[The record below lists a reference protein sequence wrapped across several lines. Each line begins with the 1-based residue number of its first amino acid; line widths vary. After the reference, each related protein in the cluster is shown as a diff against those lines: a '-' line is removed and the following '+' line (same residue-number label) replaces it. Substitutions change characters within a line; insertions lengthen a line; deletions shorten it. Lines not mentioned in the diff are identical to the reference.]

1 MMKLPA
7 DYYHCFLGNGLDAVL
22 IGYTGSMVSD
32 KVGVDRCAWYKS
44 DRYYPEDKLVMVAGR
59 WPLDRPLEHA
69 EGSGWYEIAPLGRT
83 WYQVFL
89 LGQANSPLEV
99 SASQQRFVPQ
109 EGTLHS
115 DVDYGPVFVQVTT
128 FLHARRSLLVERY
141 QFDREVEFQAWM
153 GPGVWVDDI
162 WDTDPFRSVTPA
174 DGKAEI
180 HYDLGETRGMIAMG
194 LESAPARFG
203 QAGDNRWLR
212 ARGREFVKYFSISDD
227 RQQETSPALI
237 ADAMQAGYDSLW
249 AEHQRFWRSFF
260 SRSAISIPSARFQF
274 FYEASQYHF
283 KAMQNPVS
291 GGLPVNNLRRTWS
304 SHVFWDSYFIQ
315 RALLEA
321 NHLPEAL
328 EAIRFF
334 QRTEASAR
342 RHARDEFGCDGLKW
356 DWEITHDGRKAYG
369 ALLHMKDQVHNNA
382 SYANE
387 IWQYYDFTRDLP
399 VLREFY
405 PILDGIARYFLS
417 DVVEKNG
424 EEFSTRP
431 VVGVHESPIR
441 VRNDGITLAGAI
453 VLLQHTVQAANI
465 LGIESDFV
473 EDCAKAMRGL
483 FRPLRDLYNGRY
495 FTASADST
503 NLNMSSLGPI
513 YPMRVFP
520 FADPWALSTVQSYR
534 EHYHGRMVG
543 HGGNQSGFP
552 WSAGVLAT
560 VCACQRL
567 GDQAWE
573 IIEGT
578 APAIC
583 NFGGMTEVMEDGEW
597 NMQYFGT
604 AQGAVCTALHNLLL
618 QGEAD
623 EIRVFPALPS
633 SWREAAFDRLLAN
646 GCEVSARMS
655 RGSGVIEGNLVNIT
669 SGPLTL
675 WLRIGQLDEM
685 VNVDSGET
693 YRFKSAL

>member
-1 MMKLPA
+1 MNLPN

-32 KVGVDRCAWYKS
+32 KVSVDRCAWYKS

-59 WPLDRPLEHA
+59 WPLDQPLEHA
-69 EGSGWYEIAPLGRT
+69 KGSGWYELAPLGRT
-83 WYQVFL
+83 WYQVVL
-89 LGQANSPLEV
+89 PEQDDVPLSV
-99 SASQQRFVPQ
+99 SASRQRLVPQ
-109 EGTLHS
+109 EGTLYS
-115 DVDYGPVFVQVTT
+115 DVSYGPVRVQVTT
-128 FLHARRSLLVERY
+128 FLHAQRSLLIERY

-153 GPGVWVDDI
+153 GPGIWVEDV
-162 WDTDPFRSVTPA
+162 WDTDPFRSVDLM

-180 HYDLGETRGMIAMG
+180 HYDLGETRGVIAMR
-194 LESAPARFG
+194 LEPAPERPVQSG
-203 QAGDNRWLR
+203 NDYCLR
-212 ARGREFVKYFSISDD
+212 ARGREFVKYFSITDD
-227 RQQETSPALI
+227 RQQKTSVDVLA
-237 ADAMQAGYDSLW
+237 AAQQAGYDNLW
-249 AEHQRFWRSFF
+249 AEHRAFWRSYF
-260 SRSAISIPSARFQF
+260 SRSTISIPNARFQS
-274 FYEASQYHF
+274 FYEASLYHF
-283 KAMQNPVS
+283 KGMQNPQS

-315 RALLEA
+315 RALLES
-321 NHLPEAL
+321 NHVPEAL

-334 QRTEASAR
+334 QRTEAAAR
-342 RHARDEFGCDGLKW
+342 RHAQDEFGCEGLKW

-387 IWQYYDFTRDLP
+387 IWQYYEFTRDLE

-405 PILDGIARYFLS
+405 PILEGIARYFLC
-417 DVVEKNG
+417 DVVEKTDQG
-424 EEFSTRP
+424 YSTRP

-441 VRNDGITLAGAI
+441 VRNDGVTLAGTM
-453 VLLQHTVQAANI
+453 VLLRHTVQAAQL

-473 EDCAKAMRGL
+473 QDCARAISGL
-483 FRPLRDLYNGRY
+483 MQPLQDLYNGRF
-495 FTASADST
+495 FTSSADSIH
-503 NLNMSSLGPI
+503 LNMSSLGPI
-513 YPMRVFP
+513 YPMRVLSFT
-520 FADPWALSTVQSYR
+520 DPRALSTVLAYR

-543 HGGNQSGFP
+543 HGENQHGFP

-560 VCACQRL
+560 VCARQYQ

-583 NFGGMTEVMEDGEW
+583 NFGGMTEVMENGEW

-618 QGEAD
+618 QAEAD

-633 SWREAAFDRLLAN
+633 SWAEAGFERLLAN
-646 GCEVSARMS
+646 GCEISANVS
-655 RGSGVIEGNLVNIT
+655 RGSGVIEGHMINVT
-669 SGPLTL
+669 TAPLA
-675 WLRIGQLDEM
+675 LRLGIGQQMEA
-685 VNVDSGET
+685 VEIASGET
-693 YRFKSAL
+693 YHFRSAL

>member
-1 MMKLPA
+1 MNLPA

-59 WPLDRPLEHA
+59 WPLDQQLEHA
-69 EGSGWYEIAPLGRT
+69 EGSGWYELAPLGRT

-89 LGQANSPLEV
+89 PEQGSPLSV
-99 SASQQRFVPQ
+99 SASRQRFVPQ
-109 EGTLHS
+109 EGALYS
-115 DVDYGPVFVQVTT
+115 DVSYGSLHVQVKT
-128 FLHARRSLLVERY
+128 FLHAQRSLLIERY
-141 QFDREVEFQAWM
+141 QFNREVEFQAWM
-153 GPGVWVDDI
+153 GPGVWVEEG
-162 WDTDPFRSVTPA
+162 WDTDPFRSIAAVA
-174 DGKAEI
+174 GKPEI
-180 HYDLGETRGMIAMG
+180 HYDLGETRGVIAMR
-194 LESAPARFG
+194 LEPVPARFG
-203 QAGDNRWLR
+203 QAGNDSWLR
-212 ARGREFVKYFSISDD
+212 ARGREFVRYFSITDD
-227 RQQETSPALI
+227 RQQKTSAGLI
-237 ADAMQAGYDSLW
+237 ADAVQAGYDALW
-249 AEHQRFWRSFF
+249 AEHVAFWRSYF
-260 SRSAISIPSARFQF
+260 SRSTISIPSDRFQS
-274 FYEASQYHF
+274 FYEASLYHF

-315 RALLEA
+315 RALLES
-321 NHLPEAL
+321 NHVPEAL

-334 QRTEASAR
+334 QRTEVAAR
-342 RHARDEFGCDGLKW
+342 RHAREEFNCDGLKW

-387 IWQYYDFTRDLP
+387 IWQYYEFTRDLA
-399 VLREFY
+399 VLHEFY
-405 PILDGIARYFLS
+405 PILEGIARYFIC
-417 DVVEKNG
+417 DVVEKTDRG
-424 EEFSTRP
+424 YSTRP
-431 VVGVHESPIR
+431 VVGVHESPVR
-441 VRNDGITLAGAI
+441 VRNDGITLAGTI
-453 VLLQHTVQAANI
+453 VLLQHTVEAARL

-473 EDCAKAMRGL
+473 EECARAVAGL
-483 FRPLRDLYNGRY
+483 MQPLQDLYNGRY

-503 NLNMSSLGPI
+503 VLNMSSLGPI
-513 YPMRVFP
+513 YPMRVLSFTGP
-520 FADPWALSTVQSYR
+520 QALSTVQAYR

-543 HGGNQSGFP
+543 HGGDQNGFP

-560 VCACQRL
+560 VCARQRQ

-583 NFGGMTEVMEDGEW
+583 TFGGMTEVMEAGQW

-618 QGEAD
+618 QAEDD

-633 SWREAAFDRLLAN
+633 SWEDAAFERLLAN
-646 GCEVSARMS
+646 GCEVSAS
-655 RGSGVIEGNLVNIT
+655 VGRGSGVIEGHLVNMT
-669 SGPLTL
+669 AEPLAL
-675 WLRIGQLDEM
+675 RLRICQQEEA
-685 VNVDSGET
+685 VEIASGET
-693 YRFKSAL
+693 YSFKSAL